1 MKVVVILPTY
11 NEAENIGRLID
22 ELQVVF
28 RSVKHDMQIL
38 VVDDNSPDG
47 TAEVVRQ
54 TRERYSNV
62 HLITGSKVG
71 LGAAVVRG
79 MQHSMSD
86 LNADAILEMDADF
99 SHKPQ
104 DVPWLLMNL
113 DYGADFVIGS
123 RYVPG
128 GSIPATWTWWR
139 RANSF
144 GGNVVARYVAG
155 LYRVRDCTAGFRAIR
170 TSVLQKLDLP
180 GINVQ
185 GYAFLVALLHH
196 AVAAGAKVVEVPVD
210 FIDRTAGESKL
221 GLRDIFEFIR
231 NAWWI
236 RLQTSKTFFK
246 FALVGLSGVAVNLL
260 TLEIL
265 LRSGANPFLASPI
278 AIEAS
283 IVSNFLLN
291 NFWTFRRRGP
301 GHQLHIKGLR
311 FNLVSLVSLGV
322 SYSVFVI
329 LTLLH
334 PDSPLQL
341 NQLAGIAPA
350 MLVNYFLNSYWTFA
364 AARER
369 K

>member
-11 NEAENIGRLID
+11 NEAENIGRMVD

-28 RSVKHDMQIL
+28 RGIEHDMQVL

-47 TAEVVRQ
+47 TADIVRRRQ
-54 TRERYSNV
+54 EQHANV
-62 HLITGSKVG
+62 HLVTGSKVG
-71 LGAAVVRG
+71 LGAAMIRG
-79 MQHSMSD
+79 MQHAMSV
-86 LNADAILEMDADF
+86 LGADAVLEMDADF

-104 DVPWLLMNL
+104 DIPWLLTNL
-113 DYGADFVIGS
+113 DHGADLVIGS

-128 GSIPATWTWWR
+128 GTIPSTWTWWR

-144 GGNVVARYVAG
+144 GGNIVARYVAG
-155 LYRVRDCTAGFRAIR
+155 MYRIRDCTAGFRAIR
-170 TSVLQKLDLP
+170 TSVLKKIDLAA
-180 GINVQ
+180 IRVQ

-210 FIDRTAGESKL
+210 FMDRTAGVSKL
-221 GLRDIFEFIR
+221 GVRDIFEFIR

-236 RLQTSKTFFK
+236 RLQTSGTFLK
-246 FALVGLSGVAVNLL
+246 FALVGISGVAVNLL
-260 TLEIL
+260 TLEML
-265 LRSGANPFLASPI
+265 LQYGMNPFVASPV

-283 IVSNFLLN
+283 IVSNFMLN

-301 GHQLHIKGLR
+301 GHQLHVRGLR

-322 SYSVFVI
+322 SYSAFVI
-329 LTLLH
+329 LTLLN
-334 PDSPLQL
+334 PDSPPQL

-364 AARER
+364 VQPGT